1 MSIEKLKT
9 ACDQIAGR
17 ISAVKG
23 RGEEATKQAL
33 VLPLIDAL
41 GYEIWNPNE
50 VCPEY
55 EADFAIKKAGQKEK
69 VDIAIV
75 VGGTPRIYI
84 EVKSADASLD
94 GHEGQLARYFNATQS
109 VTLGI
114 LTNGVEWR
122 FFTDTGNPNVM
133 DSHYFHSSKVDSL
146 DQGLDVLYR
155 FSKSIFS
162 PDAIRDYATEL
173 FYTAKIADF
182 LRGELDL
189 REREPSE
196 YFIRWILKSE
206 SMYDGVVNSNVVDR
220 FKSISKNSLTR
231 VIRDIVRRSVSA
243 LDDQVVSPAVSVSVP
258 INQNDQKS
266 MDNNS
271 TKNESSVVPDSVSSP
286 KIVTTEDELK
296 FYSIIKEQFERS
308 ILASSKIFDASQ
320 RKEVALEI
328 NYKDTTGYVGVHFNK
343 PSWWIFRAVLESKTK
358 WIGFNIDTEL
368 GKTLVPA
375 GFNILSPSPYAEFRV
390 EVKSIDDINSLNR
403 LIFSAMQKT
412 IKDRER
418 SSSDNASQS
427 IEVEE

>member
-1 MSIEKLKT
+1 MTTERLKT

-33 VLPLIDAL
+33 VLPMIDAL

-55 EADFAIKKAGQKEK
+55 EADFAVKKAGQKEK
-69 VDIAIV
+69 VDIAVV

-84 EVKSADASLD
+84 EVKSADSILD

-114 LTNGVEWR
+114 LTNGIEWR
-122 FFTDTGNPNVM
+122 FYTDTGNPNVM
-133 DSHYFHSSKVDSL
+133 DSHFFHSSRVDAF
-146 DQGLDVLYR
+146 DQGLDVLSR

-182 LRGELDL
+182 LRNELDL
-189 REREPSE
+189 RDRDPSD
-196 YFIRWILKSE
+196 YFIRWILKSD
-206 SMYDGVVNSNVVDR
+206 SMYDGVVNSNVIER

-243 LDDQVVSPAVSVSVP
+243 LDDQVASPAP
-258 INQNDQKS
+258 ISQVAPKEQKAS
-266 MDNNS
+266 EPELPKD
-271 TKNESSVVPDSVSSP
+271 ESS
-286 KIVTTEDELK
+286 TTEQIAGSKINTSDDELR
-296 FYSIIKEQFERS
+296 FYAMVKDQFERS
-308 ILASSKIFDASQ
+308 NLATSKIFDASQ

-328 NYKDTTGYVGVHFNK
+328 NYKDTTGYFGIYYNK
-343 PSWWIFRAVLESKTK
+343 PSWWILRAVLESKTK
-358 WIGFNIDTEL
+358 WIGFNIDREV
-368 GKTLVPA
+368 GRSLVPS
-375 GFNILSPSPYAEFRV
+375 GFNILDPSPYAEFRI
-390 EVKSIDDINSLNR
+390 EVKSIEDINALNR
-403 LIFSAMQKT
+403 IVFSAMQQT
-412 IKDRER
+412 IKEREK
-418 SSSDNASQS
+418 SLVNSTGHTPD
-427 IEVEE
+427 V